1 MKKYIESE
9 CLCYYHHSNE
19 KLKNLIEIFILI
31 FESDE
36 FSINFHM
43 SLNIIITNVLVIFFE
58 ELCWTDMKLYRSLRK
73 KNQSEEQLTISSKN
87 LPKKSIARKPIN

>member
-9 CLCYYHHSNE
+9 CLCYYPHSNE
-19 KLKNLIEIFILI
+19 KLKSLIEIFILI

-43 SLNIIITNVLVIFFE
+43 SLNIIITNVLVIFFK
-58 ELCWTDMKLYRSLRK
+58 ELC
-73 KNQSEEQLTISSKN
+73 
-87 LPKKSIARKPIN
+87 